1 MLRQI
6 ILISDGQSNKG
17 PDPGEV
23 SELALKEDIRVNTIG
38 IIDNNKNQMPIME
51 LEDIAERGGGV
62 CELTH
67 LNHLSETLS
76 RVTINSIY
84 TTIEEMV
91 SHELKEI
98 MDMDIKDIHPG
109 EREKFVKLIDMI
121 GNEAD
126 LKCLIL
132 LDASGSMK
140 NKIDIAKKSVLELLL
155 FLEERKGKN
164 EIGVMVFPGKEGY
177 YDLLCEFTEDIDE
190 LKNSLQNIDIGGIT
204 PTGYA
209 IEGAIDIFVNTRYD
223 DISYDHIV

>member
-17 PDPGEV
+17 PNPGEV

-38 IIDNNKNQMPIME
+38 IIDNNKNQMAIME

-98 MDMDIKDIHPG
+98 IDMDIKDIHPV

-164 EIGVMVFPGKEGY
+164 EVGVLIFPGKEEY
-177 YDLLCEFTEDIDE
+177 YDLLCDFTEDIDE
-190 LKNSLQNIDIGGIT
+190 LKNSLDNINIGGIT

-209 IEGAIDIFVNTRYD
+209 IEGAIDIFVNARYD
-223 DISYDHIV
+223 DIPYNHIV